1 MSKKLKIL
9 ISSMHFSPE
18 NFRINDIAQEWVSR
32 GYEVSVLT
40 GYPNYPEGSLYP
52 GYSRKIVFTEKVLG
66 VEVIRIPILLRGNSI
81 FRLIL
86 NYASFVVSGLIWA
99 LVSKSKPDVVFI
111 FATSP
116 IMQAIP
122 PTFFA
127 QLHRIPSVI
136 YVQDLWPENVEAVY
150 GIKSPLV
157 KKPIEW
163 IARSIFKRSS
173 KILVPS
179 PSFIDAIARHEVAS
193 NKIVYWPQHAELIA
207 ESTEAPAPEKPFKM
221 IYAGNIGKAQR
232 LDTLV
237 DAVDVLAAKGVTPAD
252 LQVNILGDGRDK
264 ANVLALIAQKN
275 LQSFFNFLGTVG
287 AAEVPGILRQNHLCY
302 LSLQDS
308 MIFNMSIPAKL
319 QTYLASGV
327 PTLASARGEVEK
339 ILIASGAGTCVP
351 PGNADALAQAL
362 HEFIQR
368 PSALTQEMGQKGL
381 RYCQEHFSKTKL
393 FQEMDQLFASISS
406 RRRG

>member
-18 NFRINDIAQEWVSR
+18 NFRINDIAKEWVAR

-52 GYSRKIVFTEKVLG
+52 GYSRKLVFTEKILG

-81 FRLIL
+81 LRLIL
-86 NYASFVVSGLIWA
+86 NYASFVISGLIWA
-99 LVSKSKPDVVFI
+99 LVSRSKPDVVFI

-127 QLHRIPSVI
+127 HMRRIPSVI

-150 GIKSPLV
+150 GIKSPFV

-179 PSFIDAIARHEVAS
+179 PSFIEAIARHEVAAA
-193 NKIVYWPQHAELIA
+193 KIVFWPQHAEMIA
-207 ESTEAPAPEKPFKM
+207 EKAEARTPEKPFKM

-237 DAVDVLAAKGVTPAD
+237 HAVGVLSTKGVTPAD
-252 LQVNILGDGRDK
+252 LQINILGDGRDK
-264 ANVLALIAQKN
+264 ANVLALIEQKD
-275 LQSFFNFLGTVG
+275 LHPYFNFLGTVG
-287 AAEVPGILRQNHLCY
+287 ASEVPGFLRQNDLCY

-339 ILIASGAGTCVP
+339 ILLASEAGRCVP

-362 HEFIQR
+362 LAFIQQ
-368 PSALTQEMGQKGL
+368 PTALTQEMGQKGL

-406 RRRG
+406 KQRD